1 MTDPRPGRSVET
13 YRFLRLAMV
22 VLVVLLLTAVL
33 RERLADGTRCFETT
47 ISAYYFT
54 PVQGVF
60 TASLGALGVCMIVI
74 KAADGAEDLA
84 LAIGGML
91 AVVVG
96 LVPTSERARCTASPL
111 NDLDVA
117 ARVDNN
123 VWSALLAGAVGV
135 IVAALVAQRRGQLSP
150 MTRRHRSGLL
160 VTAALLLTG
169 VVWFVAWR
177 DGFIAHVHNTA
188 AIGLF
193 ASVVAVVALNA
204 WECRSRDDRRTLSRR
219 YLVVLTAMIVLGGG
233 LIVARWF
240 GFEAGLL
247 AAEVVVIALFAA
259 FWLVQTDELWDDGPR
274 PPRDTG
280 P

>member
-1 MTDPRPGRSVET
+1 MTASRPGISVAT

-22 VLVVLLLTAVL
+22 VLVVLLLVAVL
-33 RERLADGTRCFETT
+33 RERLATGTRCFETT
-47 ISAYYFT
+47 ISAYYYT

-60 TASLGALGVCMIVI
+60 TASLVALGVCMIVI
-74 KAADGAEDLA
+74 KAADPAEDLA
-84 LAIGGML
+84 LAVGGML

-96 LVPTSERARCTASPL
+96 LVPTSESAICTASPL
-111 NDLDVA
+111 SGIDVP

-123 VWSALLAGAVGV
+123 MWSALVAGAVGLS
-135 IVAALVAQRRGQLSP
+135 VAALVARRRGPLRP
-150 MTRRHRSGLL
+150 MARRHGTGLI
-160 VTAALLLTG
+160 VTAALLLIG
-169 VVWFVAWR
+169 VVWFVGWE
-177 DGFIAHVHNTA
+177 DGFVAHAHNTA

-204 WECRSRDDRRTLSRR
+204 WECRCRGDRRITSRR
-219 YLVVLTAMIVLGGG
+219 YLAVLTAMIVLGGG

-240 GFEAGLL
+240 GFDAGLL
-247 AAEVVVIALFAA
+247 AAEVVVIALFAV